1 MTKHNLSRAVCM
13 AGCIALASM
22 TIASSADAQR
32 GGGGMR
38 GGGMRGGGMRLGAG
52 GAGTRMNFP
61 ASDRHVRRDANTN
74 INYNGNYNRNINVN
88 RNLNVDVDV
97 HHAYGYG
104 YGGYHPIARAAIAT
118 AAVATTA
125 AIVGSYYRSLPPSCT
140 VVYRVG
146 LTYYQCGSAWY
157 QPSYVG
163 SSIQYIVV
171 SAP

>member
-1 MTKHNLSRAVCM
+1 M
-13 AGCIALASM
+13 ASIS
-22 TIASSADAQR
+22 IASSADAQR
-32 GGGGMR
+32 R
-38 GGGMRGGGMRLGAG
+38 GGGMRGGGMRPGAG

-61 ASDRHVRRDANTN
+61 DSNRHVRRDANTS
-74 INYNGNYNRNINVN
+74 INYNRNVNVN

-104 YGGYHPIARAAIAT
+104 WYGGYHPIARAAIAT

-125 AIVGSYYRSLPPSCT
+125 AIVGSYYRSLPTNCA

-146 LTYYQCGSAWY
+146 LTYYQCGSVWY

-163 SSIQYIVV
+163 SSIQYVV
-171 SAP
+171 VTAP